1 MQQRSWWW
9 TFFLLAAGGFIATP
23 IASVAVTAD
32 DDPGAIPP
40 AMAGDGDFR
49 DIVRRAKRQVFPA
62 LVFIKCIRESHESGE
77 RQSQEVSGSGVLI
90 SADGELL
97 TNWHVID
104 RATQV
109 RCLLHDG
116 RAFHAEVV
124 GSDRD
129 TDLALVRL
137 KLPDNASPVQY
148 AMLGDSSHL
157 TEGDF
162 VMAMGA
168 PWGMSRS
175 VSIGIISST
184 RRYLP
189 DNSEYSLWIQTDASI
204 SPGNSG
210 GPLVNTEGEVIGINT
225 RGVLFGG
232 AVGFS
237 VPAEIVAELLP
248 HFREHGRMPWNW
260 TGIRLQPLRDFN
272 RDIYF
277 EADEGVIVAG
287 TDPESPARRAGLK
300 VRDRILRIG
309 GAPVTAMTEESLP
322 EIRRLLGSVPLDKPT
337 LFEVE
342 REGEIVAIE
351 ITPREKGE
359 VEGEEFD
366 CPRWDM
372 TIKTINQFEN
382 PSLSFHR
389 EQGVFVYGTKR
400 PGNASR
406 AGLVSQDII
415 LEIDGRPVRT
425 LDEVREIHKEAMAD
439 IDSRRRMVF
448 AILRNGLRRQVV
460 LDYSRDYDKK

>member
-1 MQQRSWWW
+1 V
-9 TFFLLAAGGFIATP
+9 P
-23 IASVAVTAD
+23 Y
-32 DDPGAIPP
+32 
-40 AMAGDGDFR
+40 
-49 DIVRRAKRQVFPA
+49 A
-62 LVFIKCIRESHESGE
+62 L
-77 RQSQEVSGSGVLI
+77 
-90 SADGELL
+90 
-97 TNWHVID
+97 
-104 RATQV
+104 
-109 RCLLHDG
+109 
-116 RAFHAEVV
+116 
-124 GSDRD
+124 
-129 TDLALVRL
+129 
-137 KLPDNASPVQY
+137 
-148 AMLGDSSHL
+148 LGDSSHL

-232 AVGFS
+232 GVGFS
-237 VPAEIVAELLP
+237 VPAETVAELLP
-248 HFREHGRMPWNW
+248 NFREHGRMPWNW

-287 TDPESPARRAGLK
+287 TDPESPARHAGLK
-300 VRDRILRIG
+300 VRDRILSIG
-309 GAPVTAMTEESLP
+309 GTPVTAMTEESLP
-322 EIRRLLGSVPLDKPT
+322 EIRRRLGSLPLGEAT
-337 LFEVE
+337 VFGVE
-342 REGEIVAIE
+342 RGGRVLEFE
-351 ITPREKGE
+351 ITPREKGK

-366 CPRWDM
+366 CPRWDL

-382 PSLSFHR
+382 PSLYFHR
-389 EQGVFVYGTKR
+389 EKGVFVFGTR
-400 PGNASR
+400 QPGNAAR

-415 LEIDGRPVRT
+415 LEIDGRPVTT
-425 LDEVREIHKEAMAD
+425 LDDVLTIHEEAMAN

-460 LDYSRDYDKK
+460 LDYSRDYEKK